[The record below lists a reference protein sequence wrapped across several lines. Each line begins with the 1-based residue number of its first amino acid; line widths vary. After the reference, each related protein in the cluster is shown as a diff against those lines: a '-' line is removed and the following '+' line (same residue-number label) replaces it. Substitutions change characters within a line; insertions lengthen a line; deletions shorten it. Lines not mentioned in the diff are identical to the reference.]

1 MQAPLRP
8 AVKPSGRS
16 LAATSV
22 AGQQPQG
29 CLFYV
34 RDRSSSLCF
43 LVDTG
48 AQVSI
53 VPPTSSDRAAKQR
66 DSPLQAINGTNIPTF
81 GVRSLT
87 LDIGLRR
94 TFRWVFV
101 IADIPR
107 PVLGADFLYH
117 FNLLVDLRHS
127 TLLDATTQIRVQGIV
142 CRDNETTGIAHPPV
156 DSSNPYTRLLSEF
169 SSVTQPCSSENPVK
183 HTVTHHI
190 VTTG

>member
-1 MQAPLRP
+1 MQTPMCP
-8 AVKPSGRS
+8 AGKLPGRS

-22 AGQQPQG
+22 AGQPPQG
-29 CLFYV
+29 RLFYV
-34 RDRSSSLCF
+34 RDRSSSLRF

-53 VPPTSSDRAAKQR
+53 IPPTRSDRAAKPGEFR
-66 DSPLQAINGTNIPTF
+66 LQAINGSDIPTF

-101 IADIPR
+101 IADVPR

-117 FNLLVDLRHS
+117 FSLLVDLRHS
-127 TLLDATTQIRVQGIV
+127 TLLDSTTQLRVQGIV
-142 CRDNETTGIAHPPV
+142 CRDSESTGIAHPHT
-156 DSSNPYTRLLSEF
+156 DESDPYSRLLAEF
-169 SSVTQPCSSENPVK
+169 PSVTQPCSSERPV
-183 HTVTHHI
+183 
-190 VTTG
+190 